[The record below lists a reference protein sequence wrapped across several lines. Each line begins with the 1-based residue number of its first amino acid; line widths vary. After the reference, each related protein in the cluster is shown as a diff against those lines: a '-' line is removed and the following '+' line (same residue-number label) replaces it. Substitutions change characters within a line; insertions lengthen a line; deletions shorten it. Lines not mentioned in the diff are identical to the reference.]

1 MDTTIQ
7 QGATAGPPQ
16 GMVKMDST
24 RKEAINALD
33 KLIDNQVK
41 NAQKTY
47 DDSKSVYKTTLLI
60 IISVLAASAIF
71 TLLLSVFITRS
82 IVIPVKGVTSKLNE
96 ISQSNGDLTQ
106 RIGYNSKDEMGEL
119 SRSFDLLIGKL
130 WDIIKEVA
138 ASSETISTSS
148 GQLNEATGVTV
159 QSLEMI
165 SKTIGEIASGTS
177 QGAAFAEQTT
187 SNLIEAVNFSESTA
201 MATRQTND
209 NTLKAKQAAEEGAGK
224 ISKVVDSI
232 TNMAASSKD
241 VTVIISNLNE
251 SSKKIGEIIQIIS
264 GISTQTNLLALNA
277 AIEAARAGDA
287 GKGFSVVAEEIR
299 KLADQSNKAA
309 IEISELVKDNQAKS
323 ISAVQSVHLVEER
336 VSEGVKNAD
345 EVGESIQ
352 NIMNHIQD
360 IVNQVKQIDKMNT
373 QQANS
378 SKEMRQAVANLADAS
393 SEIAAGT
400 EHISKSI
407 DGQVLTMNEM
417 EKTTNQLSEM
427 AKRLKEL
434 TSGFKI

>member
-1 MDTTIQ
+1 
-7 QGATAGPPQ
+7 
-16 GMVKMDST
+16 
-24 RKEAINALD
+24 
-33 KLIDNQVK
+33 
-41 NAQKTY
+41 
-47 DDSKSVYKTTLLI
+47 
-60 IISVLAASAIF
+60 
-71 TLLLSVFITRS
+71 
-82 IVIPVKGVTSKLNE
+82 
-96 ISQSNGDLTQ
+96 
-106 RIGYNSKDEMGEL
+106 
-119 SRSFDLLIGKL
+119 
-130 WDIIKEVA
+130 
-138 ASSETISTSS
+138 
-148 GQLNEATGVTV
+148 
-159 QSLEMI
+159 MI